1 MINDPSDDDL
11 AHGFYSFH
19 DLKTERIV
27 VDRSDLHRKQRRY
40 GFPKPVKLGLRQA
53 RFPKAA
59 VLRWL
64 RQRAELSS
72 TAE

>member
-1 MINDPSDDDL
+1 MTDQDNDL
-11 AHGFYSFH
+11 AHGFYSFN
-19 DLKTERIV
+19 DLKQERIV

-40 GFPKPVKLGLRQA
+40 GFPKPIKFGERQA

-64 RQRAELSS
+64 RERAAIS
-72 TAE
+72 TAAQ